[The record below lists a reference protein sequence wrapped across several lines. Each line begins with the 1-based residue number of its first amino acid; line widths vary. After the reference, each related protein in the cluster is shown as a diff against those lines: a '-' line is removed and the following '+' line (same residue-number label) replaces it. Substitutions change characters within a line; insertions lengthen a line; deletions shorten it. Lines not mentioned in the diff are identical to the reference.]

1 MKTFASFLTEAEATP
16 ERLKPQDGPKP
27 FKEPESNLPQ
37 TGQRKI
43 KKRSSAGPGTT
54 AEPEAGSRASRT
66 RTSALR
72 PEYFDADGNLRPE
85 AARRFAERRAGA
97 GYSRPGQSLTPERK
111 AALDKVNDLFKRF
124 DAGDADAA
132 SEVEGIRNKIIQK
145 HGAANKHPSFKDV
158 TTGTSPAPSDA
169 TTQQLRDLQG
179 RKGQA
184 PLDPALQQ
192 ATSDRLS
199 GQSTSQI
206 IDNPG
211 RPEQSVMD
219 KTRAAADARRAGVA
233 DAGTRTPR
241 PGVRTDDVL
250 DAIRNVP
257 DEPELPKIKVT
268 GGVDRPTDL
277 SNRMGMSQADF
288 RKQVVNRRG
297 RRISNMPDAPVQ
309 GRASIPLPSPTKS
322 QTVKTVQTALNRNAT
337 QQGAATVA
345 TAQQPANAWQRYIKS
360 NPTAQRL
367 VGGLKWTGR
376 ALAALSAIQD
386 YKSGVADAKAAG
398 AGPVRQTLRGVTR
411 AAGGFA
417 GGLGGGTVGAGVGT
431 LKGAIGG
438 PLAIAT
444 GTAGAL
450 YGGAQGASLGASGA
464 DAVFR
469 TLGGETKQQVSQ
481 KDAAARAK
489 QINQGIGQSYSY
501 GTGDTAIIRGADGKE
516 RVGQKSTSNGTTVY
530 TAPYRPETNPIDRI
544 GRNLP
549 FVNNILKGYYQR
561 TDDAERKARVKKQ
574 KTKFYDSI
582 GSQPSNNYK
591 LPTIPADGSGT
602 GP

>member
-1 MKTFASFLTEAEATP
+1 MKTFTSFLTEAEATP

-27 FKEPESNLPQ
+27 FKEPESNPPQ
-37 TGQRKI
+37 TGQRRI
-43 KKRSSAGPGTT
+43 RKRSSAGPGTT
-54 AEPEAGSRASRT
+54 AEPQTGSRASRT

-132 SEVEGIRNKIIQK
+132 AKVGDIENKIIQK

-158 TTGTSPAPSDA
+158 TTGTSPAPSDS
-169 TTQQLRDLQG
+169 TTQKLRDMQG

-192 ATSDRLS
+192 AASDRLS
-199 GQSTSQI
+199 GQSTSQT

-211 RPEQSVMD
+211 RPERSVMD
-219 KTRAAADARRAGVA
+219 KTRAAADARRSGVS
-233 DAGTRTPR
+233 DAGKPTPAPK
-241 PGVRTDDVL
+241 PGVRTDDIL

-257 DEPELPKIKVT
+257 DEPKLPKVT
-268 GGVDRPTDL
+268 GGQPRPTDL
-277 SNRMGMSQADF
+277 PNRMGMSQAEF
-288 RKQVVNRRG
+288 KKQVVNRRG

-309 GRASIPLPSPTKS
+309 GRASIPLPSPTRN
-322 QTVKTVQTALNRNAT
+322 QTVKTVQNALNRNAT

-386 YKSGVADAKAAG
+386 YKSGVEDAKAAG

-411 AAGGFA
+411 ATGGFF

-516 RVGQKSTSNGTTVY
+516 RVGQRSTSNGTTVY

-544 GRNLP
+544 GRNIP
-549 FVNNILKGYYQR
+549 FLKGYYQR
-561 TDDAERKARVKKQ
+561 TDDAERKDRVKKQ

-591 LPTIPADGSGT
+591 LPSIPADGSGT

>member
-516 RVGQKSTSNGTTVY
+516 RVGQRSTSDGTTVY

-591 LPTIPADGSGT
+591 LPSIPADGSGT